1 LTFFDF
7 RLSTALGKELME
19 AEITVPDPTPVVKAV
34 VTKGWKL
41 KRVGNATFAISKPK
55 RNPRKLR
62 QARLKSKRRAR

>member
-1 LTFFDF
+1 
-7 RLSTALGKELME
+7 ME